1 MNLKSI
7 LVSASLLLLLGA
19 GQGASE
25 DQSAKGKGFSE
36 ETVSIIKQRLGIGN
50 RKAGEEIYPDEYG
63 LTQSQGKGKDQGKG
77 EGKRKSAKSG
87 GRGQGLPPGLAKRNA
102 LPPGLAKMQTL
113 PPGLSKSPL
122 PLSLEQALGPPPFGA
137 ERFLVGGQN
146 VVLVEKGSGRVLDII
161 VGKVDQK
168 KLGAEKRISERL
180 RHKGRAAIGGGAPD
194 RPLVTGRV
202 PNADEQA
209 SDVDHVIR
217 KKPGRTTY
225 DPGTASGEDEEEKDK
240 GKGRK
245 KK

>member
-1 MNLKSI
+1 MSLKSI

-25 DQSAKGKGFSE
+25 DQSAKGKGFSK

-168 KLGAEKRISERL
+168 KLGAERRVSERL
-180 RHKGRAAIGGGAPD
+180 RHKGRAAAGGGAPD
-194 RPLVTGRV
+194 RPLVTGQV
-202 PNADEQA
+202 PNADEPA

-225 DPGTASGEDEEEKDK
+225 DPGATPDEQEEKEDK

>member
-19 GQGASE
+19 GQGESE
-25 DQSAKGKGFSE
+25 NQSAKGKGFSE

-50 RKAGEEIYPDEYG
+50 RKAGEEIYPDEGG

-77 EGKRKSAKSG
+77 KGKGKSAKGG
-87 GRGQGLPPGLAKRNA
+87 GRGQGLPPGLAKHNA

-122 PLSLEQALGPPPFGA
+122 PPSLEQALGSPPPGT
-137 ERFLVGGQN
+137 ERFLVDGQN

-161 VGKVDQK
+161 EGKVDQE
-168 KLGAEKRISERL
+168 KLGAEKRVSERL
-180 RHKGRAAIGGGAPD
+180 RHKGRGAADDGDPD

-202 PNADEQA
+202 PNAGEQA

-225 DPGTASGEDEEEKDK
+225 DPGVTSGEDEEEKDK
-240 GKGRK
+240 GKERK